1 MSKIQEKIKQR
12 MDDLQ
17 AAMENNKHLTDRE
30 TVIELFGKAGI
41 YFAHMTD
48 EDKDYYQAAQY
59 AFEEKINW
67 KL

>member
-1 MSKIQEKIKQR
+1 MSKIQIVIKQV
-12 MDDLQ
+12 MDKLQ
-17 AAMENNKHLTDRE
+17 DAMENNLH
-30 TVIELFGKAGI
+30 IEQPEVVYNLMDKAGI

-59 AFEEKINW
+59 AIEERINW